1 MGVACYGFGRLVA
14 VDQQACL
21 AKAGAER
28 MDDLDSEM
36 ISPAILCDVIL
47 TEWMGQGRTGFE
59 IRALRQEMELYYL
72 NAGLTVPPEL
82 GDPRRLVPVR
92 RLLEARPDRVSSVD
106 PAAIHWRFT
115 TAS

>member
-1 MGVACYGFGRLVA
+1 

-28 MDDLDSEM
+28 MENLDSEM